1 MSFGHHVKR
10 YVSQETETSLRCKYS
25 WMGCYGVSTSKGLL
39 NFQRSVMPSW
49 GGRGVSAA
57 PKIACSWKG
66 RRYNPYQSTGRMFS
80 KSSVKYRPQN
90 TKRNK
95 FLYLFVF
102 TTNTNFS
109 HLFNS
114 YGDEIELQTDAS
126 SLDAEE
132 AKFYKWQSIIW
143 SGISNTDLMYQIA

>member
-1 MSFGHHVKR
+1 
-10 YVSQETETSLRCKYS
+10 
-25 WMGCYGVSTSKGLL
+25 
-39 NFQRSVMPSW
+39 
-49 GGRGVSAA
+49 
-57 PKIACSWKG
+57 
-66 RRYNPYQSTGRMFS
+66 MFS

-95 FLYLFVF
+95 FLYLFVC

-109 HLFNS
+109 PLFNS

-132 AKFYKWQSIIW
+132 AKFYK
-143 SGISNTDLMYQIA
+143 